1 MGGGPGMGRPQGPGP
16 FNPNPVMPNPNDP
29 NVQKQKER
37 ENWVEYKTSDQV
49 SFYCNIRTGK
59 TTFKRP
65 PELDLPKE
73 QLLEEP
79 EPQKIDVTKLAANT
93 KRDQIQFKEIQT
105 VVKPKEKTSWVHVAK
120 QEVEAIES
128 SIKVKK
134 KPPPVVEESMYETQE
149 ERVNAFKELLK
160 DQGLTTKDKWE
171 QFLRKIIKDQR
182 YQAIKTLKE
191 RKAVFTAY
199 QDEIAEARH
208 QSRKEAKR
216 KLKQDYL
223 DLLSECDRVKPGK
236 RFHQFVGSI
245 EKDSRYKAV
254 RNSEDRERWAYDY
267 IEDLERKEK
276 ERRDSAKKALKDAFS
291 SFDFTHQST
300 WRDCEKNFGDNETFK
315 TKDLNTVQKK
325 EVFQE
330 LIDDLRRAKEKEERK
345 KREEK
350 RAKEQKEEND
360 FIELLKEHGN
370 LETPLF
376 HAKTQWVDY
385 SSLDAVKDDPRFT
398 IFKDERKNV
407 PYKRFEKFC
416 WKVDGDMKNEK
427 KALKRVFR
435 KKDFVIKA
443 DHEFT
448 ALVEE
453 VKPMTKEANIA
464 ENHLKLLLLEMI
476 AKAKFKEEQE
486 KEREE
491 MRLKKEKEREKEKE
505 KQLKKEKEREEKRA
519 KRREKEK
526 KKDRSSKEDKEK
538 KKKNANE
545 NGILKKGLQG
555 KSGKRKRN
563 VKRRK
568 KKKAKIAKRGSTMPK
583 RLRNVSKTKRKSPK
597 KRRKKFLKL
606 IQATHLRWTL
616 KRKRKE
622 KSGLWSW
629 WKMRQS
635 RVRRWMKNEKKALK
649 RVFRKKDFVI
659 KADHEFTAL
668 VEEVKPMTKEA
679 NIAENHL
686 KLLLLEMIAK
696 AKFKE
701 EQEKEREEKRL
712 KKEKEREKEKEKQLK
727 KEKEREEKR
736 AKRREKEKKK
746 D

>member
-1 MGGGPGMGRPQGPGP
+1 MGRPQGPGP

-360 FIELLKEHGN
+360 FIELLKEHSN

-416 WKVDGDMKNEK
+416 WKVDGDMKN
-427 KALKRVFR
+427 
-435 KKDFVIKA
+435 D
-443 DHEFT
+443 
-448 ALVEE
+448 
-453 VKPMTKEANIA
+453 
-464 ENHLKLLLLEMI
+464 
-476 AKAKFKEEQE
+476 
-486 KEREE
+486 
-491 MRLKKEKEREKEKE
+491 
-505 KQLKKEKEREEKRA
+505 
-519 KRREKEK
+519 
-526 KKDRSSKEDKEK
+526 
-538 KKKNANE
+538 
-545 NGILKKGLQG
+545 
-555 KSGKRKRN
+555 
-563 VKRRK
+563 
-568 KKKAKIAKRGSTMPK
+568 
-583 RLRNVSKTKRKSPK
+583 
-597 KRRKKFLKL
+597 
-606 IQATHLRWTL
+606 
-616 KRKRKE
+616 
-622 KSGLWSW
+622 
-629 WKMRQS
+629 
-635 RVRRWMKNEKKALK
+635 KKALK

-746 D
+746 DRSSKEDKEKKKKKRKRERDSEEGSSRKKRKKEKKREKKKEKEGKDSEKRKHDAKEAEERQQNKEKESKETKEEVSQADSSDAPEMDIEKKKKGKKRTVELVEDAPEPSSKMDEEQNDEELQKVEGEKSDQMEKEPSASKMEVEKGDEPVGEAMEVEEQEEPEQGEVNAPAPEPGDPPEAKGKADSSKEETPIQSDKEDAT

>member
-1 MGGGPGMGRPQGPGP
+1 MGRPQGPGP
-16 FNPNPVMPNPNDP
+16 FNPHPVMPNPNDP

-65 PELDLPKE
+65 PELDIPKE

-128 SIKVKK
+128 IVKK
-134 KPPPVVEESMYETQE
+134 KPPPVVEESMYDTQE

-245 EKDSRYKAV
+245 EKDSRYKAI

-276 ERRDSAKKALKDAFS
+276 ERRDSAKKALKEAFS
-291 SFDFTHQST
+291 AFDFTHQST
-300 WRDCEKNFGDNETFK
+300 WRDCEKNFSDNEAFK

-330 LIDDLRRAKEKEERK
+330 LIDDLRRAKEKEERR

-350 RAKEQKEEND
+350 RAKEQKEENE
-360 FIELLKEHGN
+360 FIELLKEHSN

-376 HAKTQWVDY
+376 HAKTQWMDY
-385 SSLDAVKDDPRFT
+385 SGLDAVKNDPRFT
-398 IFKDERKNV
+398 IFKEERKNV
-407 PYKRFEKFC
+407 PYKRFEKYC
-416 WKVDGDMKNEK
+416 WKLDGDMKNDK

-435 KKDFVIKA
+435 KKEFVVKA

-453 VKPMTKEANIA
+453 VKPLTEEANIA
-464 ENHLKLLLLEMI
+464 E
-476 AKAKFKEEQE
+476 
-486 KEREE
+486 
-491 MRLKKEKEREKEKE
+491 
-505 KQLKKEKEREEKRA
+505 
-519 KRREKEK
+519 
-526 KKDRSSKEDKEK
+526 S
-538 KKKNANE
+538 
-545 NGILKKGLQG
+545 
-555 KSGKRKRN
+555 
-563 VKRRK
+563 
-568 KKKAKIAKRGSTMPK
+568 
-583 RLRNVSKTKRKSPK
+583 
-597 KRRKKFLKL
+597 
-606 IQATHLRWTL
+606 
-616 KRKRKE
+616 
-622 KSGLWSW
+622 
-629 WKMRQS
+629 
-635 RVRRWMKNEKKALK
+635 
-649 RVFRKKDFVI
+649 
-659 KADHEFTAL
+659 
-668 VEEVKPMTKEA
+668 
-679 NIAENHL
+679 HL

-746 D
+746 DRSSKEDKEKKKKKRKRERDSEEGSSRKKRKKEKKREKRKEKESKEGKDSEKKKHESKGAEERQQKKEKSKETKEETSQADSSDTPEMEVEKKKKGKKRTVELVEDEPESSSKMDEERQNDEELEKEEVPESVENEKEPSASAMEVEKVEEPEVAEAMEVEEQEEGEVKEPEPKPDPGDPPEETEKAESPKQETPMLSDKEDET

>member
-1 MGGGPGMGRPQGPGP
+1 MG
-16 FNPNPVMPNPNDP
+16 
-29 NVQKQKER
+29 
-37 ENWVEYKTSDQV
+37 
-49 SFYCNIRTGK
+49 
-59 TTFKRP
+59 
-65 PELDLPKE
+65 
-73 QLLEEP
+73 
-79 EPQKIDVTKLAANT
+79 
-93 KRDQIQFKEIQT
+93 
-105 VVKPKEKTSWVHVAK
+105 
-120 QEVEAIES
+120 
-128 SIKVKK
+128 
-134 KPPPVVEESMYETQE
+134 
-149 ERVNAFKELLK
+149 
-160 DQGLTTKDKWE
+160 
-171 QFLRKIIKDQR
+171 
-182 YQAIKTLKE
+182 
-191 RKAVFTAY
+191 
-199 QDEIAEARH
+199 
-208 QSRKEAKR
+208 
-216 KLKQDYL
+216 
-223 DLLSECDRVKPGK
+223 
-236 RFHQFVGSI
+236 
-245 EKDSRYKAV
+245 
-254 RNSEDRERWAYDY
+254 
-267 IEDLERKEK
+267 
-276 ERRDSAKKALKDAFS
+276 
-291 SFDFTHQST
+291 
-300 WRDCEKNFGDNETFK
+300 
-315 TKDLNTVQKK
+315 
-325 EVFQE
+325 
-330 LIDDLRRAKEKEERK
+330 
-345 KREEK
+345 
-350 RAKEQKEEND
+350 AKEQKEEND

-407 PYKRFEKFC
+407 PYKRFEKYC
-416 WKVDGDMKNEK
+416 WKLDGDMKNDK

-491 MRLKKEKEREKEKE
+491 KR
-505 KQLKKEKEREEKRA
+505 LKKEKEREEKRA

-538 KKKNANE
+538 KKRNANE

-635 RVRRWMKNEKKALK
+635 RVRRWTL
-649 RVFRKKDFVI
+649 
-659 KADHEFTAL
+659 
-668 VEEVKPMTKEA
+668 
-679 NIAENHL
+679 
-686 KLLLLEMIAK
+686 
-696 AKFKE
+696 
-701 EQEKEREEKRL
+701 
-712 KKEKEREKEKEKQLK
+712 
-727 KEKEREEKR
+727 
-736 AKRREKEKKK
+736 
-746 D
+746 